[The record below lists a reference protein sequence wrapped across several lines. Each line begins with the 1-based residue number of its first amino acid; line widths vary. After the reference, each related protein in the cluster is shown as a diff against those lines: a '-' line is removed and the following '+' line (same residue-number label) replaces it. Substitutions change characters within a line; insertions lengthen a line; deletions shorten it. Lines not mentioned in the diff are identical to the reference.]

1 MPLRRSLSPMILAA
15 VRRHPGAKQVLKSVD
30 GYGDLIT
37 HSVAHVLPKILQPDP
52 REIFITLTANCNL
65 RCRGC
70 RYGREF
76 MAGSQLSWPVI
87 RDLLDD
93 AKSLGINAN
102 LWWGLVLLAFGL
114 IMFTMGRRTQKRLE
128 KEPPRPAEG
137 GEARRGH

>member
-1 MPLRRSLSPMILAA
+1 MPLRRSLSPTILAA
-15 VRRHPGAKQVLKSVD
+15 VRRHPRAKQVLKSVD

-37 HSVAHVLPKILQPDP
+37 HSVAHVLPQILQPDP

-93 AKSLGINAN
+93 AKSLGINAIR
-102 LWWGLVLLAFGL
+102 LYGGEPLLHPDIVRAVEYSVDLGLTA
-114 IMFTMGRRTQKRLE
+114 
-128 KEPPRPAEG
+128 KEPVFEDA
-137 GEARRGH
+137 AWRRVSS